1 MGLFLYTFLF
11 PGGEEGACR
20 AALRREAEDPELS
33 IRPEECNWHVFP
45 NGPAVLL
52 NDGAVGF
59 DSAGRMSEAV
69 DCPVMGLYIYDDDFW
84 GYDLWRKG
92 KALDQFASLPGYFD
106 EESPPDRPGDA
117 QTVAQC
123 FGVEPERIERYLV
136 PWGEEAVDRD
146 NRAYDDDKATIG
158 DSWQLA
164 DFMNALG
171 FDFDLLCPPDEETEK
186 EPNRAAASSDPPP
199 VQPPQYSGKQRKVAD
214 TPELPNALTSRDY
227 AFQRVSMLGEEYGAL
242 SSLLQYAD
250 YQDAIVLLTEAVEAA
265 SDEAGFYL
273 LRAFCWKQL
282 ETISGRSRKWEMER
296 DLAKALELEPD
307 NVMALRGRCPNTATS
322 ARYPR
327 HIQDLTRLME
337 LDPENRDLY
346 QVDRAY
352 RHHWLKDDAAARADL
367 REVLDRGK
375 LWTVDL
381 VYLCGELNLPGF
393 HRGEVRPVPPPS
405 PGCGL

>member
-1 MGLFLYTFLF
+1 MGLFLYTLLF

-33 IRPEECNWHVFP
+33 IRPGECHWHIFP
-45 NGPAVLL
+45 KGPAVQL
-52 NDGAVGF
+52 NDGAIGF
-59 DSAGRMSEAV
+59 ESAGRLSETM

-84 GYDLWRKG
+84 GYDLWQKG
-92 KALDQFASLPGYFD
+92 KALDEFASLPGYF
-106 EESPPDRPGDA
+106 EEDSPPNRPGDA
-117 QTVAQC
+117 RILARC
-123 FGVEPERIERYLV
+123 FGVKPERIERYLI
-136 PWGEEAVDRD
+136 PWDEESMEGD
-146 NRAYDDDKATIG
+146 NCAYDGDRAVIG

-171 FDFDLLCPPDEETEK
+171 FDFDLLCPPDEESDGEPEK
-186 EPNRAAASSDPPP
+186 EPNRSAAAPPGPPP
-199 VQPPQYSGKQRKVAD
+199 DQPPRYSEQRKAVD
-214 TPELPNALTSRDY
+214 TPELPSALTSRAY
-227 AFQRVSMLGEEYGAL
+227 AFERVSMLGEEYGAL
-242 SSLLQYAD
+242 SPLLQYAK
-250 YQDAIVLLTEAVEAA
+250 YQDAIALLSEALQAA
-265 SDEAGFYL
+265 PDEAGFYL

-282 ETISGRSRKWEMER
+282 EGLSGRSRKAEMDR
-296 DLAKALELEPD
+296 DLGRALELEPD
-307 NVMALRGRCPNTATS
+307 NVMALRARCPVTATS

-352 RHHWLKDDAAARADL
+352 RRHWLKDDGAARADL

-381 VYLCGELNLPGF
+381 VYLCRELNLPGF
-393 HRGEVRPVPPPS
+393 Y
-405 PGCGL
+405 C